1 MVRNLLAVHTSLSHQ
16 TVKGTSIYIMGMAS
30 RLSKAELCDRY
41 DDLYP
46 GAITDVLDERG
57 YTDQTLDNR
66 IAPLTNDMTVAGIAY
81 PVVGRPNRNLEYDKN
96 IREILRML
104 GDVPEHAVITYDTN
118 DTQAAH
124 IGELSVTSLV
134 EAGCRGAVIDGGARD
149 VSYILDHDFPV
160 FSRYN
165 TPADAVPRW
174 EILEWGVSTVVGGV
188 EVAPGDV
195 IVGDIDGVVA
205 IPEDIAVDVLKD
217 AEDIVST
224 ENEIREAVRGGSDPL
239 EAYDTYGKF

>member
-1 MVRNLLAVHTSLSHQ
+1 MV
-16 TVKGTSIYIMGMAS
+16 S
-30 RLSKAELCDRY
+30 RISEAELCDRY
-41 DDLYP
+41 GDLYP
-46 GAITDVLDERG
+46 GAVTDVLDRRG

-66 IAPLTNDMTVAGIAY
+66 IAPLTNEMTVAGIAY
-81 PVVGRPNRNLEYDKN
+81 PVVGRPNRNLEYDEN
-96 IREILRML
+96 IRDILRML
-104 GDVPEHAVITYDTN
+104 GDVPEHSVIAYDTN

-195 IVGDIDGVVA
+195 LVGDIDGVVA
-205 IPEDIAVDVLKD
+205 VPEDIAVDVLEE
-217 AEDIVST
+217 AEEIVST
-224 ENEIREAVRGGSDPL
+224 ENEVREAVREGSNPL
-239 EAYDTYGKF
+239 EAYETYGKF

>member
-1 MVRNLLAVHTSLSHQ
+1 VTS
-16 TVKGTSIYIMGMAS
+16 TVSQIS
-30 RLSKAELCDRY
+30 EAELCDRY
-41 DDLYP
+41 GDLYL
-46 GAITDVLDERG
+46 GAVTDVLDRHG

-66 IAPLTNDMTVAGIAY
+66 IAPLTTEMTIAGIAY
-81 PVVGRPNRNLEYDKN
+81 PGVGRPNCNLEYDEN

-104 GDVPEHAVITYDTN
+104 GDVPEHSVIAYDTN

-174 EILEWGVSTVVGGV
+174 KILEWGVSTVVGGV
-188 EVAPGDV
+188 EVAPDDV
-195 IVGDIDGVVA
+195 LVGDIDGVVA
-205 IPEDIAVDVLKD
+205 VPEDIAVDVLEE
-217 AEDIVST
+217 AEEIVST
-224 ENEIREAVRGGSDPL
+224 ENEVREAVREGSDPL
-239 EAYDTYGKF
+239 EAYETYRKL